1 MADEEAASPRAESNL
16 NMTDISPN
24 IPEKT
29 TAKPTR
35 GQIATPLHFIGG
47 STKPRLSEFTVSTVK
62 GMPPDVEALTVQL
75 FTVWRE
81 KYPRNLLR
89 SHYFNAVEELK
100 NLNISVPTKVADR
113 VRSVTGWPAK
123 AVRALADLTRYQ
135 GISLDDADTYGLK
148 AIAARNDF
156 ETMIPQLVTSAYKHS
171 CAFLTV
177 TKDAQTGRAVIM
189 PRSAQMSAGL
199 WDSEHN
205 RLAGALTITRT
216 DSNGKPDKFVVW
228 LPGQVWECERTGG
241 QWAGVYHEQA
251 YKGVAV
257 SSYAYDP
264 QLDRPFGR
272 SRITRPLMSYTD
284 AANRELLRIEIT
296 AEFYSAPRLWFLGI
310 DDDALGGNKWET
322 LITSVN
328 GITKDAEGGVPQ
340 MHQVSQMSM
349 QPHSDL
355 LRTLALMVSSET
367 NLPVSDLGITTE
379 NPASAEAQMV
389 AERKLTRDADRQN
402 SLLARTLQTTLGIA
416 AAIENDSPTIPADA
430 YNASILFAP
439 TRETSL
445 GARGDFFTKVAS
457 VAPAWVKTATA
468 WNMLGLSSE
477 QAEEALRAVKTAETA
492 NILDSIAAKVN
503 QQKTEKPEQ

>member
-1 MADEEAASPRAESNL
+1 
-16 NMTDISPN
+16 MTDISPN
-24 IPEKT
+24 SPAT
-29 TAKPTR
+29 PARKPTR
-35 GQIATPLHFIGG
+35 GQIATPLSFVGNE
-47 STKPRLSEFTVSTVK
+47 KPRLNQFTVSHVAN
-62 GMPPDVEALTVQL
+62 MPADVEALTVQL
-75 FTVWRE
+75 FQIWRN

-89 SHYFNAVEELK
+89 SRYFNAVEELK
-100 NLNISVPTKVADR
+100 NLNISVPTKVADK
-113 VRSVTGWPAK
+113 VRAVTGWPAK

-135 GISLDDADTYGLK
+135 GLSLDDADTFSLK

-177 TKDAQTGRAVIM
+177 TKDPQTGLAVIM

-199 WDSEHN
+199 WDREHN

-216 DSNGKPDKFVVW
+216 DSTGKPDKFVVW
-228 LPGQVWECERTGG
+228 LPGQMWEVEHEDGG
-241 QWAGVYHEQA
+241 NWTGVYHEQA
-251 YKGVAV
+251 YKGVACTA
-257 SSYAYDP
+257 YAYDP

-272 SRITRPLMSYTD
+272 SRITRPLMAYTD

-340 MHQVSQMSM
+340 MQQVSQMSM

-416 AAIENDSPTIPADA
+416 AAVETDSETIPAEA
-430 YNASILFAP
+430 YNTGVLFAP

-477 QAEEALRAVKTAETA
+477 QAEEALRAVRTAETA
-492 NILDSIAAKVN
+492 NILDTIAAKVN
-503 QQKTEKPEQ
+503 QQKNTEEPEQ